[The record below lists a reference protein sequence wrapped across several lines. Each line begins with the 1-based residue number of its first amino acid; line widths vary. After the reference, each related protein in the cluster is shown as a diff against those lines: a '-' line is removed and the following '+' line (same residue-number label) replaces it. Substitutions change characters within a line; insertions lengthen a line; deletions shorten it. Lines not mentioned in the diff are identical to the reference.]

1 MNRQVAFIVKDDEIL
16 EELFGAVMSVAPMSS
31 NGAMAHCVNVC
42 RFMKELTGEDFT
54 NEMPRGDTFTSVIK
68 VGSRVT
74 FVTSG
79 EGVHLPTIHKLIDY
93 LMDWYA
99 GFNVRAEFEGKVFR
113 TDMAIED
120 DYEGK

>member
-1 MNRQVAFIVKDDEIL
+1 MNRQVAFIVKDNEIL
-16 EELFGAVMSVAPMSS
+16 EELFGAVMSVAPMGS

-68 VGSRVT
+68 VGSRVA

-79 EGVHLPTIHKLIDY
+79 ESVHLPTIHKLIDY
-93 LMDWYA
+93 MMDWYEDYD
-99 GFNVRAEFEGKVFR
+99 VRAEFEGRLFR
-113 TDMAIED
+113 TTAATYVDL
-120 DYEGK
+120 GKE